1 MRRAVAV
8 KEIRINP
15 EEGLPFTAIREGK
28 RYCHQVLS
36 LLLVKY
42 SFCLLLRSL
51 HPTYYHT
58 LKSEIVEY
66 CRKIKYEMIQLPIL

>member
-28 RYCHQVLS
+28 RYSH
-36 LLLVKY
+36 
-42 SFCLLLRSL
+42 
-51 HPTYYHT
+51 
-58 LKSEIVEY
+58 
-66 CRKIKYEMIQLPIL
+66 